1 MTKKRRCRSDQATS
15 SPETASKVE
24 RKGMMRYAAAA
35 EYLGMAKGTL
45 ANSIS
50 ARTGPRSVKMGRSR
64 MFRQQDLDD
73 FVEEKLI
80 ETERLEKRRAR
91 RRGRAAMVITCANPD
106 RFLISIMM
114 IAAAVL
120 LLFSFLHTQ

>member
-1 MTKKRRCRSDQATS
+1 MRKKRRGRSDRATS

-64 MFRQQDLDD
+64 MFRQEDLDD
-73 FVEEKLI
+73 FIEEKLI

-120 LLFSFLHTQ
+120 LLVSFLHTQ

>member
-1 MTKKRRCRSDQATS
+1 
-15 SPETASKVE
+15 
-24 RKGMMRYAAAA
+24 MMRYAAAA
-35 EYLGMAKGTL
+35 EYLGIAKGTL
-45 ANSIS
+45 ANRIS

-73 FVEEKLI
+73 FIVEKLI

-91 RRGRAAMVITCANPD
+91 RRGRAAMVITCASPD
-106 RFLISIMM
+106 LFLISIMM
-114 IAAAVL
+114 IAGAVL

>member
-1 MTKKRRCRSDQATS
+1 
-15 SPETASKVE
+15 
-24 RKGMMRYAAAA
+24 MRYAAAA

-64 MFRQQDLDD
+64 MFRQEDLDD
-73 FVEEKLI
+73 FIEEKLI
-80 ETERLEKRRAR
+80 ETERLEKRRAK
-91 RRGRAAMVITCANPD
+91 RRGRAVMVITCANPD
-106 RFLISIMM
+106 LFLISTLM
-114 IAAAVL
+114 IAGAVL